1 MKSRRNG
8 PKEKR
13 VMKLQAV
20 FASALF
26 AVFVGGAGNAA
37 SQDLPRQLS
46 DEVVR
51 LAILITC

>member
-1 MKSRRNG
+1 
-8 PKEKR
+8 
-13 VMKLQAV
+13 MKLQAV